1 MCGFVGVF
9 NHRPLSETTEQ
20 EELIKQMNRLI
31 VHRGPDDEGYF
42 HDEHVGFG
50 FRRLSIIDV
59 EHGKQPLSYEDEKY
73 WIIFNGEI
81 YNYVELK
88 EELVKKA
95 IRSAQILIRKSFLP
109 HIATIKK
116 KRHRSFAG
124 CLHF

>member
-116 KRHRSFAG
+116 KRHRSFAA
-124 CLHF
+124 CLPF

>member
-95 IRSAQILIRKSFLP
+95 IRSAQILIRKYCLP
-109 HIATIKK
+109 HTVIIKK
-116 KRHRSFAG
+116 RRLLSFAG
-124 CLHF
+124 CLPF

>member
-73 WIIFNGEI
+73 WIILTGKFI
-81 YNYVELK
+81 TMW
-88 EELVKKA
+88 
-95 IRSAQILIRKSFLP
+95 S
-109 HIATIKK
+109 
-116 KRHRSFAG
+116 
-124 CLHF
+124 

>member
-116 KRHRSFAG
+116 KRHRSSAA
-124 CLHF
+124 CLPF

>member
-95 IRSAQILIRKSFLP
+95 IRSAQILIRKYFLL
-109 HIATIKK
+109 HTVIIKK
-116 KRHRSFAG
+116 KRLLSFAV

>member
-116 KRHRSFAG
+116 KRHRSFGA
-124 CLHF
+124 CLLF

>member
-109 HIATIKK
+109 HMVTIKK
-116 KRHRSFAG
+116 KRHRSFAA
-124 CLHF
+124 CFLF

>member
-95 IRSAQILIRKSFLP
+95 IRSAQILIRKYFLP
-109 HIATIKK
+109 HTVIIKK
-116 KRHRSFAG
+116 KRLQSFAA